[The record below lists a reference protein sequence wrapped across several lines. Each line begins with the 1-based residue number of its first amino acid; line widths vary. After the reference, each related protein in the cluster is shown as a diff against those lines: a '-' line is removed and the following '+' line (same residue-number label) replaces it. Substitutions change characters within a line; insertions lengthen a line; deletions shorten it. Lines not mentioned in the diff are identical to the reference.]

1 MDNTANPT
9 PARLRALPSWVINQ
23 AAIAANTPRQ
33 YVAGMKFAAP
43 ISVMLAVGTGA
54 PTDVT
59 TAHRIADALKKRGQ
73 DAVVHAERGFNHTW
87 HTARATLPYL
97 LAFADHNFRQSPTTS

>member
-1 MDNTANPT
+1 
-9 PARLRALPSWVINQ
+9 
-23 AAIAANTPRQ
+23 
-33 YVAGMKFAAP
+33 MKFTAP

-59 TAHRIADALKKRGQ
+59 TAHRIADALRARGQ

-97 LAFADHNFRQSPTTS
+97 LAFADQNFRASPATS